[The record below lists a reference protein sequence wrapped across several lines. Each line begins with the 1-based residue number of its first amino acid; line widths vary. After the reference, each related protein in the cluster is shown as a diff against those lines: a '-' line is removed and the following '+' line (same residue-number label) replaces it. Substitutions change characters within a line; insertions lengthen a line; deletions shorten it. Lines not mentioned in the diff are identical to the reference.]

1 MQQRKLYIGNLPF
14 SATEADIEQTFS
26 SCGEI
31 ESVKLVTDRNT
42 GRSRGFAFVT
52 FATQEGADQAL
63 AMNSQEMQGR
73 TIVVSVAKEKSGGR
87 GSRPP
92 RY

>member
-14 SATEADIEQTFS
+14 SASEADIEQTFS
-26 SCGEI
+26 ACGEI
-31 ESVKLVTDRNT
+31 ESIKLVTDRNT

-52 FATQEGADQAL
+52 FTTQQGAEQAL
-63 AMNSQEMQGR
+63 AMNSHEMQGR
-73 TIVVSVAKEKSGGR
+73 KIVVSVAKEKSGGR
-87 GSRPP
+87 SSRPT